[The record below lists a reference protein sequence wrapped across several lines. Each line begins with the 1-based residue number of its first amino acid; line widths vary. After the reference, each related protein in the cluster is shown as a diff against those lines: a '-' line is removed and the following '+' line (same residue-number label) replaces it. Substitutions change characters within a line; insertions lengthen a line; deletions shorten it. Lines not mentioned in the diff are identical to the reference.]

1 MKWVVNTKVVT
12 LAKVGE
18 QRGVDMY
25 SRQRRTATYGV
36 FKRGTKNPKVPR
48 RRAGVGSFVFIHR
61 TVSGHRKKRQG
72 AVESGRSPWKSSAV
86 VGDIQLFSASKA
98 LALAHCTIAMMRKSL
113 ISRCQLR

>member
-18 QRGVDMY
+18 RGASICTAGRGGQQRMEFSNVNKD
-25 SRQRRTATYGV
+25 
-36 FKRGTKNPKVPR
+36 PKVPK

-72 AVESGRSPWKSSAV
+72 AVEPGRSPWKSSAV

-113 ISRCQLR
+113 I